1 MSPLL
6 PYPFQGL
13 AVWLFHLTVSQ
24 NHQKIN
30 PSCTIGWPSPQ
41 QLFILL
47 FLINLSLCRTWQL
60 KRIFLLVTSLGMWT
74 GFTHLSSVLVLLFL
88 TAVSTLPWRSV
99 THSAARILGRYW
111 HLQNLSPG
119 PFHDQSPFPLVCS
132 TPSHSCLTGTRNP
145 SEPKLNL
152 SFVLTIV
159 PCEWH
164 HYSLGYRLKSFS
176 FSFAFKI

>member
-30 PSCTIGWPSPQ
+30 PSCTIGWPSLQ

-60 KRIFLLVTSLGMWT
+60 KRIFLLVTSLGVWDR
-74 GFTHLSSVLVLLFL
+74 FHASLLSSCPSLLDGSFNPP
-88 TAVSTLPWRSV
+88 VKVCHPQCSP
-99 THSAARILGRYW
+99 HSW
-111 HLQNLSPG
+111 Q
-119 PFHDQSPFPLVCS
+119 
-132 TPSHSCLTGTRNP
+132 
-145 SEPKLNL
+145 
-152 SFVLTIV
+152 VLTPPESLAWTLSWSV
-159 PCEWH
+159 PISTCLLNTFTLMSHRYLEPLWAKAELIF
-164 HYSLGYRLKSFS
+164 SLNHCSLLMTSLFS
-176 FSFAFKI
+176 WV